1 MKFLKG
7 FTKKIILML
16 ALLSLSVSMINSAYL
31 KNSEL
36 KTLESEGSSRHK
48 SRSKRHVFLA
58 QTNPPYKNNTNYTLG
73 YTLETSVNNS
83 ASSIN
88 LKDFKRVNL
97 NSKFHAMFDKQ
108 LEEIFLI
115 FKNKKTAGVSDF
127 RNSYSLFIKY
137 FNACD
142 KDNDLLLNENEFSAC
157 MTNDPYLSL
166 VQQPQGIFSVM
177 RNFTNSTGYNSD
189 IYKFTENYDQAGINF
204 YDYVI
209 LRLFTFAWRKCTIS
223 NNFMDE
229 STFECAIDITSGT
242 KSLNTN
248 TLRSIFQL
256 GLSLTN
262 TNSMPVRTFDFV
274 TYYALATSIR
284 LFGKINAKEN
294 FDATIAEFNIALD
307 DNILPKRYNQDII
320 NQLFRLTNK
329 DANSKNG
336 IDLYSFIYYDHFLKL
351 FYSGATANRWT
362 ITPAEFAKI
371 CSFWLFPQNIF
382 NGMKQ
387 VPLSNI
393 TNSNYNLRAHIQE
406 IHFDEEENF
415 SKFLELSTKTKA
427 QVKRYN
433 NTNFNLTQVDNSI
446 FNLLD
451 SNSDNVLTFY
461 DFGNFVQT
469 FALYYKT
476 DSRHSDR
483 IIVSDIATAFTEY
496 SDLPLYSSE
505 FRARSK
511 RFNLIEPDLYI
522 DPFYTL
528 AITRM
533 DDYVQHFIRRIDP
546 TTVKEI
552 ELNLILNKMNLKNF
566 PSAYLIQCVRG
577 KDSNGIPIYDWECAL
592 TTAITRVLKYFEYS
606 RDISDIQ
613 QNGLNLTYTDYD
625 YANSK

>member
-1 MKFLKG
+1 MKF
-7 FTKKIILML
+7 FTKNIILKL
-16 ALLSLSVSMINSAYL
+16 ALLVLLCNIITSAYL
-31 KNSEL
+31 KNSES
-36 KTLESEGSSRHK
+36 KVLESEESLRRR
-48 SRSKRHVFLA
+48 SRSKRHVFLS
-58 QTNPPYKNNTNYTLG
+58 QTNPPYVNNTNYTLG
-73 YTLETSVNNS
+73 YVFETSVNNS
-83 ASSIN
+83 ASGVN
-88 LKDFKRVNL
+88 LKDFKRINL
-97 NSKFHAMFDKQ
+97 NSKFHAMYDKQ
-108 LEEIFLI
+108 IEEIFLI
-115 FKNKKTAGVSDF
+115 FKNKKVAGVTDF
-127 RNSYSLFIKY
+127 RNSYSLFIKN

-142 KDNDLLLNENEFSAC
+142 QDNDLLLNQNEFSAC

-166 VQQPQGIFSVM
+166 IQQPQQIFSVM
-177 RNFTNSTGYNSD
+177 RNFTNATSYNSD
-189 IYKFTENYDQAGINF
+189 IYKFAESYDQSGINF

-209 LRLFTFAWRKCTIS
+209 LRLFTFAWRKCTVTTK
-223 NNFMDE
+223 FMDE

-256 GLSLTN
+256 GLSLAN

-274 TYYALATSIR
+274 TFFALGTSIR

-294 FDATIAEFNIALD
+294 MDATIAEFNIALD
-307 DNILPKRYNQDII
+307 DNILPTRYNQDII
-320 NQLFRLTNK
+320 TQLFRLTNK
-329 DANSKNG
+329 DPNSKNG
-336 IDLYSFIYYDHFLKL
+336 IDLLSFVYYDHFLKL
-351 FYSGATANRWT
+351 FYTGATASRWT
-362 ITPAEFAKI
+362 ITPSDFANI

-387 VPLSNI
+387 VPPANI
-393 TNSNYNLRAHIQE
+393 TSPNYNLRAHVQE

-415 SKFLELSTKTKA
+415 SKFLELSTKTKS
-427 QVKRYN
+427 QVQRYN

-476 DSRHSDR
+476 DTRNSDR
-483 IIVSDIATAFTEY
+483 VIVQDIATAFTQY
-496 SDLPLYSSE
+496 SDLPLYSAE
-505 FRARSK
+505 FRARSQ

-528 AITRM
+528 AFTRM
-533 DDYVQHFIRRIDP
+533 DDYVQHYIRRVDP

-552 ELNLILNKMNLKNF
+552 ELNLILNKINLKNF
-566 PSAYLIQCVRG
+566 PAAYLVKCARG
-577 KDSNGIPIYDWECAL
+577 KDSNGIPNYDWECAL
-592 TTAITRVLKYFEYS
+592 TTAITRVLKYFEYT
-606 RDISDIQ
+606 RDLSDIK
-613 QNGLNLTYTDYD
+613 QNGLNLTYTGYD